1 MLVTNPDSSNF
12 ESYASVDD
20 LRALATSRGYDV
32 PVDDESCEQLLLQ
45 GMDYLAGL
53 IWKGSRTVAEQPLFW
68 PRTGVVVDG
77 HLLPKNIIPKQVVQ
91 AQCKLAIEAQEID
104 LSPAFAGGGEVTQ
117 ETVVGAVS
125 VSYAEGSSVAAP
137 SFTWLNGLL
146 RGMITSAGQ
155 VRMVR
160 G

>member
-1 MLVTNPDSSNF
+1 MLVTDPDSPDF

-20 LRALATSRGYDV
+20 LRVLATSRGYEV
-32 PVDDESCEQLLLQ
+32 PADDSACKKLLLQ

-53 IWKGSRTVAEQPLFW
+53 IWKGSRSVAEQPLFW
-68 PRTGVVVDG
+68 PRSGVVVDG
-77 HLLPKNIIPKQVVQ
+77 HLLPKDVIPKQVIQ
-91 AQCKLAIEAQEID
+91 AQCRLAIEAQVID

-125 VSYAEGSSVAAP
+125 VSYAEGSGASAP

-146 RGMITSAGQ
+146 RGMITSTNQ
-155 VRMVR
+155 VRVVR